1 MWANFSDWLLTTG
14 LFVAAAAVLAGV
26 VDFLASWRTMN
37 LPAVWMRA
45 TGEAAALAVAI
56 VNAFVHGR
64 DAYAAIIPTGIIL
77 SSVVLVILLI
87 TAGVT
92 TTAYHAK

>member
-1 MWANFSDWLLTTG
+1 
-14 LFVAAAAVLAGV
+14 
-26 VDFLASWRTMN
+26 
-37 LPAVWMRA
+37 MRA
-45 TGEAAALAVAI
+45 TGEAAALAIAI

-64 DAYAAIIPTGIIL
+64 DAYTAIIPTGIIL

-92 TTAYHAK
+92 TTAYRAH